1 MNLRGSVGLVLLL
14 GVTAAQAQVRVT
26 ASSGNTETM
35 NKVMPGAA
43 VNSVDRRY
51 FAEAR
56 VATVFNM
63 RLAEAAT
70 KQGRSGW
77 SREFA
82 KMRLKDYA
90 QDYAQ
95 LKVIGS
101 KVGVKVDKTL
111 PTAWQR
117 RLDQIKS
124 KRGAAFDNDFRR
136 NFISVNEQFA
146 NQTEGA
152 VKSGNNSH
160 IRNFAVTQG
169 PVIRLNI
176 KMAERRVT
184 KI

>member
-1 MNLRGSVGLVLLL
+1 MNLRGSIGLVLLF
-14 GVTAAQAQVRVT
+14 GAVAVHAQVRVT
-26 ASSGNTETM
+26 TSSGNTETM

-43 VNSVDRRY
+43 VNNVDRRY
-51 FAEAR
+51 LAEAR
-56 VATVFNM
+56 VATVFNLK
-63 RLAEAAT
+63 LAEAAT
-70 KQGRSGW
+70 KQGSSAW
-77 SREFA
+77 AREFA

-90 QDYAQ
+90 QNYAE

-111 PTAWQR
+111 PAAWEK
-117 RLDQIKS
+117 RLSQVKA
-124 KRGAAFDNDFRR
+124 KRGTAFDNDFRR

-146 NQTEGA
+146 DQSEKA
-152 VKSGNNSH
+152 VKSGNNSN